1 MVNDASGNAASERR
15 QRPRQDATHA
25 AALGIANL
33 NPFGDLHTLQH
44 LSARFARGLRAVF
57 EPVLRRAVR
66 SWAEPLTVMRFA
78 DYVAERP
85 KGLTAFLP
93 MAMRPPAGTLSGQA
107 LLVLDGRFTLE
118 MLDLYFGGLGEAPAQ
133 LPGEFSPAAEA
144 LVERLGRTVA
154 EPLAA
159 AWEPVSRL
167 DFAPGRVETNAA
179 MLSDFDGED
188 AVIVTRFGVAAAS
201 EKPVFVDLVY
211 PVAALKPIGPSLNA
225 RVHGRTADPEPKWRN
240 GLTRAAMGVR
250 FPVRSVLAEPT
261 MSLGALMELKEGDV
275 IPVSFGQFVPI
286 MVGRHRLGTG
296 VVGTQNGRAAICIH
310 SLEQLDEEEFHP

>member
-1 MVNDASGNAASERR
+1 MVNDASGTAAERR
-15 QRPRQDATHA
+15 QRPRQDAAHA
-25 AALGIANL
+25 AALGVANL

-44 LSARFARGLRAVF
+44 LSARFARGLRQVF
-57 EPVLRRAVR
+57 EPILRRATR

-85 KGLTAFLP
+85 KLLTAWLP
-93 MAMRPPAGTLSGQA
+93 LAIRPAGGPVTGQA

-118 MLDLYFGGLGEAPAQ
+118 MLDLYFGGLGEAPPQ

-144 LVERLGRTVA
+144 LVERLGRTIA

-167 DFAPGRVETNAA
+167 DFTPGRVETNAA
-179 MLSDFDGED
+179 MLPDFDGDD
-188 AVIVTRFGVAAAS
+188 AVIVTRFGVAAATD
-201 EKPVFVDLVY
+201 KPVFVDLVY
-211 PVAALKPIGPSLNA
+211 PVAALKPIGNSLNA

-250 FPVRSVLAEPT
+250 FPVRSVLAEPV

-275 IPVSFGQFVPI
+275 IPVSFGQHVPI
-286 MVGRHRLGTG
+286 MVGTHRLGTG

-310 SLEQLDEEEFHP
+310 HLESLDQEDEHP

>member
-1 MVNDASGNAASERR
+1 MVNEASGSAASERR

-57 EPVLRRAVR
+57 EPILRRATR

-85 KGLTAFLP
+85 KALTAWLP
-93 MAMRPPAGTLSGQA
+93 LAMRPATGHA

-118 MLDLYFGGLGEAPAQ
+118 MLDLYFGGLGEAPAH

-144 LVERLGRTVA
+144 LVERLGRTLA

-159 AWEPVSRL
+159 AWEPVARL

-179 MLSDFDGED
+179 MLSDFDGDD
-188 AVIVTRFGVAAAS
+188 AVIVTRFGVAAAA

-211 PVAALKPIGPSLNA
+211 PVAALKPLGASLNA
-225 RVHGRTADPEPKWRN
+225 RVHGRTAEPEPKWRN

-250 FPVRSVLAEPT
+250 FPVRSVLAEPV

-286 MVGRHRLGTG
+286 MVGSHRLGTG

-310 SLEQLDEEEFHP
+310 HLEQLDLEDEHP

>member
-1 MVNDASGNAASERR
+1 MVNEASGNAGERR
-15 QRPRQDATHA
+15 QRTRPDAAHA
-25 AALGIANL
+25 AALGVANL

-44 LSARFARGLRAVF
+44 LSARFARGLRHIF
-57 EPVLRRAVR
+57 EPILRRATR

-85 KGLTAFLP
+85 KSLTAWLP
-93 MAMRPPAGTLSGQA
+93 MAIRPAGGPVTGQA

-118 MLDLYFGGLGEAPAQ
+118 MLDLYFGGLGEAPPQ
-133 LPGEFSPAAEA
+133 LPTEFSPAAEA
-144 LVERLGRTVA
+144 LVERIGRLIA
-154 EPLAA
+154 EPLAT

-167 DFAPGRVETNAA
+167 DLMPGRVEINAA

-188 AVIVTRFGVAAAS
+188 AVIVTRFGLAAGTD
-201 EKPVFVDLVY
+201 KPVFVDLVY
-211 PVAALKPIGPSLNA
+211 PVAALKPIGASLNA

-240 GLTRAAMGVR
+240 GLTRAAMSVR

-275 IPVSFGQFVPI
+275 IPISFGQFVPI
-286 MVGRHRLGTG
+286 MVGTHRLGTG

-310 SLEQLDEEEFHP
+310 HLEQLDLEDEHP

>member
-1 MVNDASGNAASERR
+1 MVNEASGSAAERR
-15 QRPRQDATHA
+15 QRPRGDAAHA
-25 AALGIANL
+25 AALGVANL

-44 LSARFARGLRAVF
+44 LSARFARGLRHVF
-57 EPVLRRAVR
+57 EPILRRATR
-66 SWAEPLTVMRFA
+66 SWAEPLSVMRFA

-85 KGLTAFLP
+85 KALTAWLP
-93 MAMRPPAGTLSGQA
+93 MAIRPAGGAVTGHA

-118 MLDLYFGGLGEAPAQ
+118 LLDLYFGGLGEAPAP
-133 LPGEFSPAAEA
+133 LPSEFSPAAEA
-144 LVERLGRTVA
+144 LVERLGRTIA

-159 AWEPVSRL
+159 AWEPVARL
-167 DFAPGRVETNAA
+167 ELTAGRTEINAA
-179 MLSDFDGED
+179 MLHDFDGED
-188 AVIVTRFGVAAAS
+188 AVIVTRFGIAAAS
-201 EKPVFVDLVY
+201 DKPVFVDLVY
-211 PVAALKPIGPSLNA
+211 PVAALKPIGPSLNT
-225 RVHGRTADPEPKWRN
+225 RVIGRTADPEPKWRN

-286 MVGRHRLGTG
+286 MVGTHRLGTG

-310 SLEQLDEEEFHP
+310 HLEQLDLEDEQP

>member
-1 MVNDASGNAASERR
+1 MVNDASGNAAERR
-15 QRPRQDATHA
+15 QRPRGDAAHA
-25 AALGIANL
+25 AALGVANL

-44 LSARFARGLRAVF
+44 LSARFARGLRHVF
-57 EPVLRRAVR
+57 EPILRRATR
-66 SWAEPLTVMRFA
+66 SWAEPLSVMRFA

-85 KGLTAFLP
+85 KALTAWLP
-93 MAMRPPAGTLSGQA
+93 MAIRPAGGPITGQA
-107 LLVLDGRFTLE
+107 LLVMDGRFTLE
-118 MLDLYFGGLGEAPAQ
+118 MLDLYFGGLGEAPPA
-133 LPGEFSPAAEA
+133 LPTEFSPAAEA
-144 LVERLGRTVA
+144 LVERLGRSIA

-167 DFAPGRVETNAA
+167 DLTPGRVEINAA

-188 AVIVTRFGVAAAS
+188 AVIVTRFGIAAAS
-201 EKPVFVDLVY
+201 DKPVFVDLVY
-211 PVAALKPIGPSLNA
+211 PVAALKPIGASLNA

-261 MSLGALMELKEGDV
+261 MSLGALMELKEGDI

-286 MVGRHRLGTG
+286 MVGTHRLGTG
-296 VVGTQNGRAAICIH
+296 VVGTQNGKAAICIH
-310 SLEQLDEEEFHP
+310 HLEQLDLEDEHP

>member
-1 MVNDASGNAASERR
+1 MVNEVSGNAAPDRR
-15 QRPRQDATHA
+15 QRPRQDASHA
-25 AALGIANL
+25 AALGTANL

-44 LSARFARGLRAVF
+44 LSARFARGLRGVF

-66 SWAEPLTVMRFA
+66 SFAEPLSVMRFA

-85 KGLTAFLP
+85 RGLTAWLP
-93 MAMRPPAGTLSGQA
+93 MPMRPAGGQA

-118 MLDLYFGGLGEAPAQ
+118 MLDLYFGGLGEAPNP

-144 LVERLGRTVA
+144 LVERLGRLIA

-167 DFAPGRVETNAA
+167 EFTPGRVEINAA

-188 AVIVTRFGVAAAS
+188 AVIVTRFGVATGTD
-201 EKPVFVDLVY
+201 KPVFVDLVY
-211 PVAALKPIGPSLNA
+211 PVAALKPIGASLNA
-225 RVHGRTADPEPKWRN
+225 KVHGRTAEPEPRWRT

-250 FPVRSVLAEPT
+250 FPVRSVLAEPV
-261 MSLGALMELKEGDV
+261 MSLGALLELKEGDV
-275 IPVSFGQFVPI
+275 IPVSFGQHVPI
-286 MVGRHRLGTG
+286 MVGAHRLGTG
-296 VVGTQNGRAAICIH
+296 VVGTQNGHAAIAIH
-310 SLEQLDEEEFHP
+310 SLEQIDEEDFQ